1 MFNSLYYW
9 LITPLAITQDSKV
22 KYLRYILRYI
32 GHWNTNQ
39 AWVKYL
45 NSNPRIINWHA
56 EYKVDFYLKFQNSYL
71 SKSFNNQQKFLCLK
85 NHYDWFFTHVDVAS
99 HKTTDFSLLSYII
112 EGEEEKNV
120 DLSVYFKGIYHRE
133 GESNIVLKLD
143 NVIQYIL
150 SFSYIILDG
159 QPVLFIG
166 GLQAS
171 KQDITNLETIK
182 QLTKSLHGLRPKQL
196 LLHGLS
202 TLCSFYNI
210 QKIVGVSN
218 DNHFY
223 QDSRKK
229 KDKQRVKT
237 NLDEFWLEFGAT
249 LDQWGNYVFTPLSNQ
264 IDLTEIPSK
273 KRSQYR
279 KRQLILDQ
287 LTEQSTILLNSLTP
301 SKNM

>member
-45 NSNPRIINWHA
+45 NSNSKIINWHT

-71 SKSFNNQQKFLCLK
+71 SKSFNNQQKLLCLK
-85 NHYDWFFTHVDVAS
+85 SHYDWFFTHVDVEP
-99 HKTTDFSLLSYII
+99 HKTTEFSLLNYII
-112 EGEEEKNV
+112 EGEEEKVV

-202 TLCSFYNI
+202 ALCSFYNI

-237 NLDEFWLEFGAT
+237 NLNEFWLEFGGT
-249 LDQWGNYVFTPLSNQ
+249 LDQWGNYAFAPLSSQ

-287 LTEQSTILLNSLTP
+287 LTEQSTILLKALTP